1 MLQLRTWESL
11 SGADHGWLKAKHHF
25 AVDGRAASIQGP
37 LGYLVVWNELS
48 SSSAVVA

>member
-1 MLQLRTWESL
+1 MPNI
-11 SGADHGWLKAKHHF
+11 HF
-25 AVDGRAASIQGP
+25 AVDGRGASIQGP